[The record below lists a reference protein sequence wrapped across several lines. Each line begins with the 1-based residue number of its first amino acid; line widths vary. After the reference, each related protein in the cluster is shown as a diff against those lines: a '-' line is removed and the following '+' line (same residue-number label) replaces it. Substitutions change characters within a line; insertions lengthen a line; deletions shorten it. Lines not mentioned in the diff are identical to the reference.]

1 MKLFIL
7 TDIEGVAGVVQWEHC
22 IPAGRYYERSKRL
35 LTLEVNAAVE
45 GALEAGATEIIVW
58 DAHGAGGID
67 PELLH
72 PQARLLFGKGFP
84 AGGTLDRS
92 FDALFFVGQHAMT
105 RTPDANLCHSFSSLG
120 VSRMTLNGQ
129 EVGEFGILALRA
141 GYLGVPTVL
150 LTGDDKACA
159 EARAAIPNIETAAVK
174 ISTGRESALCLH
186 PTKARELIRAAAIRA
201 LRRRGE
207 IKPYFFPGP
216 YELITERYDLSR
228 CVPDDRSFD
237 RPIGKTTV
245 ERGNDFLEISR

>member
-1 MKLFIL
+1 MKLFIF

-22 IPAGRYYERSKRL
+22 NPAGRYYERSKRL
-35 LTLEVNAAVE
+35 LTLEINAAIE
-45 GALEAGATEIIVW
+45 GALEAGADEIVVW
-58 DAHGAGGID
+58 DAHGYVGID

-84 AGGTLDRS
+84 KDATLDRS
-92 FDALFFVGQHAMT
+92 FDAMFFIAQHAMT

-120 VSRMTLNGQ
+120 ISRMTLNGK
-129 EVGEFGILALRA
+129 EVGEFGVWALRA
-141 GYLGVPTVL
+141 GCLGVPAVL

-174 ISTGRESALCLH
+174 VSTGRESALCLH

-207 IKPYFFPGP
+207 IKPYMIPGP

-228 CVPDDRSFD
+228 CAPDDRNFD
-237 RPIGKTTV
+237 RPIGETKV
-245 ERGNDFLEISR
+245 VRGNDFLEISR